1 MSPQRILLAEANPN
15 DVELALCALADKN
28 LADEVAVVREGE
40 EALEYLRM
48 PGSYSDRPESLP
60 AVTLLDIKIPKV
72 SGLEVL
78 EAMRA
83 DPSLAKPP
91 VVKLTSSREEADV
104 LRSYSNGVNA
114 YMVKP
119 VDFDEFIKTVQQIA
133 SFWGRTNQP
142 PHLNA
147 AQP

>member
-1 MSPQRILLAEANPN
+1 
-15 DVELALCALADKN
+15 
-28 LADEVAVVREGE
+28 
-40 EALEYLRM
+40 M

-60 AVTLLDIKIPKV
+60 AVTLLDIKMPKV